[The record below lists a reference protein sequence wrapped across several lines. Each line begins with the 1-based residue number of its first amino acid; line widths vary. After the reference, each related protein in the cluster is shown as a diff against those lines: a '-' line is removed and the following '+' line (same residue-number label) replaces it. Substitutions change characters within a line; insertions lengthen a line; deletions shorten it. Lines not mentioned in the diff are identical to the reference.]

1 VRLKTCTDAGTAAT
15 AAAAAVAAACR
26 AAVAERGRAVV
37 ALSGGETPW
46 RMLGALRDMDL
57 PWEHIHVAQVDERI
71 APRGDPR
78 RNLTRLEPLL
88 VGEGPLPTSN
98 LLAMP
103 VEVDDLA
110 DALLSYQRTLEHHA
124 GTPPTLDL
132 VQLGLG
138 ADGHTASLIPGD
150 PVLEV
155 QNRDV
160 AVTGPY
166 QGVRRMTLTYPMLD
180 RARARL
186 WLVTGAAKATRL
198 GELLAGIPQSA
209 APALRIR
216 RDASLVVAD
225 EFALPPEA
233 RS

>member
-1 VRLKTCTDAGTAAT
+1 MRLTTCEDADAAAIAT
-15 AAAAAVAAACR
+15 AEVVAEACR
-26 AAVAERGRAVV
+26 TAVDRRGHAVV

-46 RMLGALRDMDL
+46 RMIGALRELDL
-57 PWEHIHVAQVDERI
+57 PWERIHVAQVDERI
-71 APRGDPR
+71 APRGDSR
-78 RNLTRLEPLL
+78 RNLTRLESLL
-88 VGEGPLPTSN
+88 VGEGPLPQSN

-110 DALLSYQRTLEHHA
+110 DALRSYQRTLEHHA

-155 QNRDV
+155 RDRDV

-180 RARARL
+180 RARTRL
-186 WLVTGAAKATRL
+186 WLVTGSAKANRL
-198 GELLAGIPQSA
+198 GELLAGSGASA
-209 APALRIR
+209 APALRVR

-225 EFALPPEA
+225 QSALPPDS